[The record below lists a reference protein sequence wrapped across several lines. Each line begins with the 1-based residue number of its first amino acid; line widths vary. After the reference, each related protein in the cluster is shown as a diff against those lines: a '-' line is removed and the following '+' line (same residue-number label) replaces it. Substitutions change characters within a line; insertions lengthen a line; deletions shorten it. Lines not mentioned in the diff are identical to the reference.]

1 MSAGLQLKWDLI
13 SRKECGWD
21 VSITKE
27 IQGKACLGAE
37 EGPQRNLSRA
47 LVITA
52 FPRGCQRYSENVELS
67 VAPTTWPGCHPIALV
82 KDT

>member
-1 MSAGLQLKWDLI
+1 M
-13 SRKECGWD
+13 WD

-37 EGPQRNLSRA
+37 EGPEGNLSRV

-52 FPRGCQRYSENVELS
+52 FPRVCQRYSENVELS
-67 VAPTTWPGCHPIALV
+67 AAPTTWPGCHPIALV